1 VLRQPVVLPRHFSD
15 SVKGEVIQMQSN
27 VKGSVAAVSD
37 RADNDYFNIALDD
50 AELDDNWYIGDGSI
64 TDYVDGLRQGQQVVL
79 EFNNESVNEIRKVN
93 GDASQGVDDDSGAE
107 SLGGNGVS
115 SSQQSFS
122 VSKQERIKYQTA
134 FKKAVDQVDRRSCE
148 TKEDYRKMVKEL
160 TVLHGKVLDEVMME

>member
-1 VLRQPVVLPRHFSD
+1 
-15 SVKGEVIQMQSN
+15 MQSN

-93 GDASQGVDDDSGAE
+93 GDASEGVSDDSDAE
-107 SLGGNGVS
+107 SLGEGRDS
-115 SSQQSFS
+115 RQSLS
-122 VSKQERIKYQTA
+122 ISKQERIKYQTA

-160 TVLHGKVLDEVMME
+160 TVVHGKVLDEVMLE

>member
-1 VLRQPVVLPRHFSD
+1 
-15 SVKGEVIQMQSN
+15 MQSN

-93 GDASQGVDDDSGAE
+93 GDASGVDDDSGAE
-107 SLGGNGVS
+107 SLGEGDS

>member
-1 VLRQPVVLPRHFSD
+1 
-15 SVKGEVIQMQSN
+15 MQSN

-64 TDYVDGLRQGQQVVL
+64 TDYVDGLRRGQQVVL

-93 GDASQGVDDDSGAE
+93 GDASDGVDDDSDAE
-107 SLGGNGVS
+107 SFGGTGVS
-115 SSQQSFS
+115 DSQQSL
-122 VSKQERIKYQTA
+122 SKQERIKYQTA

-160 TVLHGKVLDEVMME
+160 TVVHGKVLDEVMLE

>member
-1 VLRQPVVLPRHFSD
+1 
-15 SVKGEVIQMQSN
+15 MQSN

-50 AELDDNWYIGDGSI
+50 AERDDNWYIGDGSI

-93 GDASQGVDDDSGAE
+93 GDASGVDDDSGAE
-107 SLGGNGVS
+107 SLGEGDS

-160 TVLHGKVLDEVMME
+160 TVVHGKVLDEVMME

>member
-1 VLRQPVVLPRHFSD
+1 
-15 SVKGEVIQMQSN
+15 MQSN

-93 GDASQGVDDDSGAE
+93 GDASEGVDDDSDAE
-107 SLGGNGVS
+107 SLGEGES
-115 SSQQSFS
+115 DSRQSLS

-148 TKEDYRKMVKEL
+148 TKEDYRKMIKEL
-160 TVLHGKVLDEVMME
+160 TVVHSKVLDEVMLE

>member
-1 VLRQPVVLPRHFSD
+1 
-15 SVKGEVIQMQSN
+15 MQSN

-93 GDASQGVDDDSGAE
+93 GDASEGVSDDSDAE
-107 SLGGNGVS
+107 SLGEGRDS
-115 SSQQSFS
+115 RQSLS

-160 TVLHGKVLDEVMME
+160 TVVHGKILDEVMME

>member
-1 VLRQPVVLPRHFSD
+1 
-15 SVKGEVIQMQSN
+15 MQSN

-64 TDYVDGLRQGQQVVL
+64 TDYVDGLRRGQQVVL

-93 GDASQGVDDDSGAE
+93 GDASDGVDDGSGAE
-107 SLGGNGVS
+107 SLGGTGVS
-115 SSQQSFS
+115 DSQQSL
-122 VSKQERIKYQTA
+122 SKQERIKYQTA

-160 TVLHGKVLDEVMME
+160 TVVHGKVLDEVMME

>member
-1 VLRQPVVLPRHFSD
+1 
-15 SVKGEVIQMQSN
+15 MQSN

-50 AELDDNWYIGDGSI
+50 AERDDNWYIGDGSI

-79 EFNNESVNEIRKVN
+79 EFDNESVNEIRKVN
-93 GDASQGVDDDSGAE
+93 GDASGVDDDSGAE
-107 SLGGNGVS
+107 SLGEGDS

-160 TVLHGKVLDEVMME
+160 TVVHGKVLDEVMME

>member
-1 VLRQPVVLPRHFSD
+1 
-15 SVKGEVIQMQSN
+15 MQSN

-93 GDASQGVDDDSGAE
+93 EDASSVDDDSGAE
-107 SLGGNGVS
+107 SLGGEDVS
-115 SSQQSFS
+115 DSQQSFS

-160 TVLHGKVLDEVMME
+160 TVIHGKVLDEVMME

>member
-1 VLRQPVVLPRHFSD
+1 V
-15 SVKGEVIQMQSN
+15 QSN
-27 VKGSVAAVSD
+27 VKGSVAAFSD

-50 AELDDNWYIGDGSI
+50 AERDDNWYIGDGSI

-93 GDASQGVDDDSGAE
+93 GDASKGVDDDSGAE
-107 SLGGNGVS
+107 SLGGTGVS
-115 SSQQSFS
+115 DSQQSL
-122 VSKQERIKYQTA
+122 SKQERTKYQTA

-160 TVLHGKVLDEVMME
+160 TVLHGKVLDEVMMND

>member
-1 VLRQPVVLPRHFSD
+1 
-15 SVKGEVIQMQSN
+15 MQSN
-27 VKGSVAAVSD
+27 VKGSVSAVSD

-93 GDASQGVDDDSGAE
+93 GDASEGVDVDSNPE
-107 SLGGNGVS
+107 FFGGEADS
-115 SSQQSFS
+115 DSQQSLS
-122 VSKQERIKYQTA
+122 VSKQERIKHQTA

-148 TKEDYRKMVKEL
+148 TKEDYRKMIKEL
-160 TVLHGKVLDEVMME
+160 TVVHIKVLDEVLEE

>member
-1 VLRQPVVLPRHFSD
+1 
-15 SVKGEVIQMQSN
+15 MQSN

-93 GDASQGVDDDSGAE
+93 GDASGVDDDSGAE
-107 SLGGNGVS
+107 SLGEGDS
-115 SSQQSFS
+115 DSQQSFS

-160 TVLHGKVLDEVMME
+160 TVIHGKVLDEVMME

>member
-1 VLRQPVVLPRHFSD
+1 
-15 SVKGEVIQMQSN
+15 MQSN

-64 TDYVDGLRQGQQVVL
+64 TDYVDGLRRGQQVVL

-93 GDASQGVDDDSGAE
+93 GDASDGVDDDSDAE
-107 SLGGNGVS
+107 SFGGTGVS
-115 SSQQSFS
+115 DSQQSL
-122 VSKQERIKYQTA
+122 SKQERIKYQTA

-160 TVLHGKVLDEVMME
+160 TVVHGKVLDEVMLQ

>member
-1 VLRQPVVLPRHFSD
+1 V
-15 SVKGEVIQMQSN
+15 QSN

-93 GDASQGVDDDSGAE
+93 GDASEGVDDDSKAE

-115 SSQQSFS
+115 DSQQSL
-122 VSKQERIKYQTA
+122 SKQERIKYQTA

-160 TVLHGKVLDEVMME
+160 TVIHGKVLDEVMLQ

>member
-1 VLRQPVVLPRHFSD
+1 V
-15 SVKGEVIQMQSN
+15 EVIQMQSN

-93 GDASQGVDDDSGAE
+93 GDASEGVSDDSDAE
-107 SLGGNGVS
+107 SLGEGRDS
-115 SSQQSFS
+115 RQSLS

-160 TVLHGKVLDEVMME
+160 TVVHGKILDEVMME

>member
-1 VLRQPVVLPRHFSD
+1 
-15 SVKGEVIQMQSN
+15 MQSN

-93 GDASQGVDDDSGAE
+93 GDASGVDDDSGAE
-107 SLGGNGVS
+107 SLGEGDS

-160 TVLHGKVLDEVMME
+160 TVVHGKVLDEVMME

>member
-1 VLRQPVVLPRHFSD
+1 
-15 SVKGEVIQMQSN
+15 MQSN

-64 TDYVDGLRQGQQVVL
+64 TDYVDSLRQGQQVVL

-93 GDASQGVDDDSGAE
+93 GDASGVDDDSGAE
-107 SLGGNGVS
+107 SLGEGDS
-115 SSQQSFS
+115 SSQQSLS

>member
-1 VLRQPVVLPRHFSD
+1 
-15 SVKGEVIQMQSN
+15 MQSN
-27 VKGSVAAVSD
+27 VKGSIAAVSD

-93 GDASQGVDDDSGAE
+93 GDASQGVDDDSKAE

-115 SSQQSFS
+115 DSQQSL
-122 VSKQERIKYQTA
+122 SKQERIKFQTA

-160 TVLHGKVLDEVMME
+160 TVVHGKVLDEVMLE

>member
-1 VLRQPVVLPRHFSD
+1 
-15 SVKGEVIQMQSN
+15 MQSN

-79 EFNNESVNEIRKVN
+79 EFDNESVNEIRKVN
-93 GDASQGVDDDSGAE
+93 GDASGVDDDSGAE
-107 SLGGNGVS
+107 SLGEGDS
-115 SSQQSFS
+115 SSQQNFS

>member
-1 VLRQPVVLPRHFSD
+1 
-15 SVKGEVIQMQSN
+15 MQSN

-93 GDASQGVDDDSGAE
+93 GDASGVDDDSDVE
-107 SLGGNGVS
+107 SLGEGNDS
-115 SSQQSFS
+115 RQTLS

-160 TVLHGKVLDEVMME
+160 TVVHGKVLDEVMMNEL

>member
-1 VLRQPVVLPRHFSD
+1 
-15 SVKGEVIQMQSN
+15 MQSN

-50 AELDDNWYIGDGSI
+50 AERDDNWYIGDGSI

-93 GDASQGVDDDSGAE
+93 EDASEGVDDDSGAE
-107 SLGGNGVS
+107 SLGGTGVS
-115 SSQQSFS
+115 DSQQSL
-122 VSKQERIKYQTA
+122 SKQERIKFQTA

-160 TVLHGKVLDEVMME
+160 TVIHGKVLDEVMLE

>member
-1 VLRQPVVLPRHFSD
+1 
-15 SVKGEVIQMQSN
+15 MQSN

-107 SLGGNGVS
+107 SFGGNGVS
-115 SSQQSFS
+115 DSQQSL
-122 VSKQERIKYQTA
+122 SKQERIKYQTA

-160 TVLHGKVLDEVMME
+160 TVIHGKVLDEVMME

>member
-1 VLRQPVVLPRHFSD
+1 
-15 SVKGEVIQMQSN
+15 MQSN

-93 GDASQGVDDDSGAE
+93 GDASEGVDDGSGAE
-107 SLGGNGVS
+107 SFGEQGLVILSKAFLSRNGLSIRQRSRRLWIKWIEDLVRPR
-115 SSQQSFS
+115 
-122 VSKQERIKYQTA
+122 RIT
-134 FKKAVDQVDRRSCE
+134 VRWSRSL
-148 TKEDYRKMVKEL
+148 RWFMVRFW
-160 TVLHGKVLDEVMME
+160 MR

>member
-1 VLRQPVVLPRHFSD
+1 
-15 SVKGEVIQMQSN
+15 MQSN

-64 TDYVDGLRQGQQVVL
+64 TDYVDGLRRGQQVVL

-93 GDASQGVDDDSGAE
+93 GDASGVNDDSKAE
-107 SLGGNGVS
+107 SFVGTGVS
-115 SSQQSFS
+115 DSQQSL
-122 VSKQERIKYQTA
+122 SKQERIKYQTA

-160 TVLHGKVLDEVMME
+160 TVVHGKVLDEVMME

>member
-1 VLRQPVVLPRHFSD
+1 
-15 SVKGEVIQMQSN
+15 MQSN

-50 AELDDNWYIGDGSI
+50 AERDDNWYIGDGSI

-93 GDASQGVDDDSGAE
+93 GDASGVDDDSGAE
-107 SLGGNGVS
+107 SLGGDGVS
-115 SSQQSFS
+115 DSQQSFS

>member
-1 VLRQPVVLPRHFSD
+1 
-15 SVKGEVIQMQSN
+15 MQSN

-37 RADNDYFNIALDD
+37 RARNDYFNIALDD
-50 AELDDNWYIGDGSI
+50 AERDDNWYIGDGSI

-79 EFNNESVNEIRKVN
+79 EFDNESVNEIRKVN
-93 GDASQGVDDDSGAE
+93 GDASGVDDDSGAE
-107 SLGGNGVS
+107 SLGEGDS

-160 TVLHGKVLDEVMME
+160 TVVHGKVLDEVMME